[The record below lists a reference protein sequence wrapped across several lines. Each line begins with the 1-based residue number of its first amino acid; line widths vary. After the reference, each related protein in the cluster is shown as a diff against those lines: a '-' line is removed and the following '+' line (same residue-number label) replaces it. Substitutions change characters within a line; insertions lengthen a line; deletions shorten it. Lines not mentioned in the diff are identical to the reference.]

1 MGCRRSS
8 GVGRGRG
15 RGVAVV
21 VDAQANVVRGPPR
34 SASLERYPDQRRYP
48 SRAFRHERGLSSMMW
63 RLGTV
68 SPKAK
73 LFQPAVWARISKRFL
88 QGPKVLSQL
97 QLVAP
102 RVRNLARNS
111 TQLQAKIL

>member
-21 VDAQANVVRGPPR
+21 VDAQANVVRGPP
-34 SASLERYPDQRRYP
+34 
-48 SRAFRHERGLSSMMW
+48 RAFRHERGLSSMMW